1 MKDIVNLCHENKI
14 VLMAD
19 EVYQENI
26 YFTSYYY
33 SFKLLV
39 FWSEM
44 LRKKDWKMETI
55 PYYKW
60 LLFISLSTNMII
72 KYLLT
77 FLELNWIIDEGNKT
91 PFTSFKKVV
100 YDMGLIDEF
109 QLVSFHST
117 SKGFFIFSFFNLS
130 ERSISY
136 HDLKSIINFQIS
148 SQ

>member
-1 MKDIVNLCHENKI
+1 
-14 VLMAD
+14 
-19 EVYQENI
+19 
-26 YFTSYYY
+26 
-33 SFKLLV
+33 
-39 FWSEM
+39 
-44 LRKKDWKMETI
+44 
-55 PYYKW
+55 
-60 LLFISLSTNMII
+60 MII